1 VTALPGYLLETLSQ
15 DGEFVLLRAVPE
27 QRDSRSPGLLV
38 LTPAATWP
46 GSASVERL
54 EHIWKLRDQ
63 LDPAWAA
70 RPRALEHH
78 QGRPF
83 LLCDDPGGDLL
94 ARRVGEPWAVTPFLR
109 VAIGAT
115 LTLRLLHER
124 GLIHRD
130 LKPAHIL
137 ANTDS
142 GEAWLTG
149 FGLTSA
155 PERERTASV
164 QLDMIVGTLAYMAP
178 EQTGR
183 MTRGIDSRSDLY
195 SLGVVLYELLTGR
208 LPFTASTPMEWI
220 HCHVARQ
227 PAPLPTDGE
236 KVPAQIAATVMKLL
250 AKTAEDRYQTAA
262 GLEADLRCCQAEWK
276 TRGRIE
282 AFSLGAQDAA
292 HRLQFPQKLYGRQPD
307 IDALFAAFDR
317 VCKEGSTELVLVS
330 GYSGVGKSSVVNEL
344 ALAAAP
350 PRGLFATGKCDQ
362 YKQHIPYSTLAQAF
376 RGLIRQILGKGDTEL
391 DRWRAELQAALGST
405 GQLLTNLVPELELV
419 IGKQPQPQTLEQSP
433 KDAQHRFL
441 LAFRRFLAVF
451 ARREHPLALFLD
463 DLQWSDSATLEVLRE
478 ILTQSDVTSV
488 LLIGAYRD
496 NEIGPSHALTLMLD
510 AVNQAGTKLQH
521 IVVQPLGPDEIAQ
534 FTADTLSCEPTRAQP
549 LAKLLLEKTGGNP
562 FFSIQFLTALAD
574 ERLLRF
580 DPIGKAWNWDLSRIL
595 GKASTDNIVDFMAKK
610 LGRLPRNTQ
619 QVLSELACIGNQ
631 ATAAT
636 LGAVHGVTE
645 TALEEAVGEA
655 VRAGLLSHFNDTY
668 AFVHDR
674 IQEAAYAIIP
684 ASQRPL
690 VHLRIGRVLAGFEL
704 QAGESEAI
712 FEIVGHFNRAIALID
727 SREEQEQVAE
737 YNLAA
742 AIRAKRGVAY
752 ASALSYLAAARA
764 LMPEDSWERRYALTF
779 AIELHQAE
787 CRFLTG
793 ALVAAENGL
802 ASLAGRANSLADGA
816 AVACLQT
823 MLYTTMS
830 RNDRVVQICLSYLE
844 TAGLRIATHPNDA
857 DVEAELERLWQQVG
871 GRPIE
876 ALIDLPTMHDPT
888 WCAIMD
894 VLVELTPA
902 ASFFDTNLYDL
913 LVGRMANLSLS
924 HGNCD
929 ASCLAYTQLT
939 LVLTGRFGR
948 YEAAWS
954 FGQLGFDLMEQHSLF
969 RFGSRVCTVFGHYG
983 ALWTKPLQVGIA
995 LQRRA
1000 FEIAREIGDL
1010 TYAAYSRISV
1020 VSDLVLAGGTLE
1032 QVQRETEATVAFLQ
1046 SCQFGMLVDLV
1057 QICLVFV
1064 QMLRGL
1070 TGEFGSLSAGE
1081 VDEKAFE
1088 QRLDEPTMVLF
1099 ACAHWIYKLQARF
1112 LSGDYTLAL
1121 TAAEKAEGLVRR
1133 VASAS
1138 SSHHAEYHFYGALT
1152 RAAICDEASGDE
1164 RSRHLAALVAHHEQ
1178 IALWARSCP
1187 STFGNRVALV
1197 GAEIAR
1203 LEGRVLDAERLYE
1216 AAVQSAREHG
1226 FIQNEA
1232 IAHEVASRFYAA
1244 REIHSIAEACL
1255 RSARHCYLRWGAFG
1269 KVAHLDRHQAY
1280 PLDEQ
1285 AAAWP
1290 RSTIGGP
1297 VEQLDVAS
1305 VVKMS
1310 QAVSEEI
1317 VLDSLLEKL
1326 MVIAVEHAGA
1336 TRGVL
1341 VLQRGHDHRIEA
1353 EATARDET
1361 VRVRRRSSAV
1371 SSADLPES
1379 VFRFVV
1385 RARET
1390 VLLDNAW
1397 SSSEYSADEYI
1408 ARTKSKSVLCLPLLR
1423 QATLIGVLYLE
1434 NDLAHHAF
1442 TRDRIAV
1449 LGLLASQ
1456 AAISL
1461 ENARLYSELRESDAY
1476 LSEAQ
1481 RLSHTGS
1488 FGWNVQ
1494 TDEVR
1499 WSDETFQI
1507 YGFDRTLKP
1516 TLELLAQRTHPDDRA
1531 STTERLQS
1539 AVRRAQDWELE
1550 YRLLMPD
1557 SSIKHLRLVAR
1568 AVRESAAGL
1577 SYVGAIMDVTEA
1589 KRAEESRRMES
1600 ELLSAKDSAEAANR
1614 AKDEFLANVSH
1625 EIRTP
1630 MNAILGMTGLAL
1642 DLARTEHQRQLLS
1655 TVRSAA
1661 RNLLNIIDD
1670 LLDFSKIAAGKLTL
1684 DDADFSLRAEL
1695 VDALR
1700 ALAERA
1706 HRKGLETICRV
1717 RGNVPDALL
1726 GDAGRLRQ
1734 VLINLVG
1741 NAIKF
1746 TAKGAIEVEVT
1757 PATDHAVPPDT
1768 AFLRFTVRDTGIGIA
1783 REKQAAIF
1791 RAFEQ
1796 EDASTTRKYGGT
1808 GLGLT
1813 ISSQLVTLMGGEISV
1828 ESQPGRGSTFGF
1840 TTRFAL
1846 SAASDSATTAV
1857 SADLLE
1863 NLRVLPVDD
1872 GGANR
1877 FASPEAERPCPDPA
1891 PTALRILVAEDN
1903 ELNVALLQ
1911 ELLTHGGHSA
1921 KFASDGRSALTLA
1934 TSDAFDLLLLDLH
1947 MPEMDGFEVVRAIRD
1962 SELDIHKHLPIIA
1975 LTARTSIRDRE
1986 RCLAA
1991 GMDDFLAKP
2000 IEAEALWAAID
2011 RMVLAFPPAKIN
2023 MDLTPLEE
2031 FCAPAGRRK

>member
-1 VTALPGYLLETLSQ
+1 VTALPGYRLETLSQ
-15 DGEFVLLRAVPE
+15 DGEFVLLRGVPE
-27 QRDSRSPGLLV
+27 RRNSYSPGLLV

-46 GSASVERL
+46 GSASVARL
-54 EHIWKLRDQ
+54 QHIWNLRDQ

-115 LTLRLLHER
+115 VTLRLLHER

-155 PERERTASV
+155 PERERTAPV

-227 PAPLPTDGE
+227 PTPLPTEGE
-236 KVPAQIAATVMKLL
+236 KVPAQIAAILMKLL
-250 AKTAEDRYQTAA
+250 AKSAEDRYQTAA
-262 GLEADLRCCQAEWK
+262 GLEADLRRCQAEWK
-276 TRGRIE
+276 SRSRIE
-282 AFSLGAQDAA
+282 VFSLGAQDSA

-317 VCKEGSTELVLVS
+317 VRKEGSTELVLVS

-350 PRGLFATGKCDQ
+350 PHGLFASGKCDQ

-376 RGLIRQILGKGDTEL
+376 RGLIRQILGQGDTEL
-391 DRWRAELQAALGST
+391 DRWRGELQAALGSS
-405 GQLLTNLVPELELV
+405 GQLLINLVPELELV
-419 IGKQPQPQTLEQSP
+419 IGKQPQALEQSP

-478 ILTQSDVTSV
+478 ILTQSEVTSV

-496 NEIGPSHALTLMLD
+496 NEIGPSHALTLMLE
-510 AVNQAGTKLQH
+510 AVSQAGTKVQH
-521 IVVQPLGPDEIAQ
+521 IVVQPLGPEEIAQ
-534 FTADTLSCEPTRAQP
+534 FTADTLSCEPARAQP

-574 ERLLRF
+574 ERLLTF
-580 DPIGKAWNWDLSRIL
+580 DPIGMAWTWDLSRIL

-610 LGRLPRNTQ
+610 LGRLPRITQ
-619 QVLSELACIGNQ
+619 QALSDLACIGNL

-636 LGAVHGVTE
+636 LSAVHGVTE

-655 VRAGLLSHFNDTY
+655 VRAGLLSHLNDTY
-668 AFVHDR
+668 VFVHDR
-674 IQEAAYAIIP
+674 IQEAAYAITP
-684 ASQRPL
+684 ASQRPR
-690 VHLRIGRVLAGFEL
+690 VHLRIGRVLAGLEL
-704 QAGESEAI
+704 DAAKSEAI
-712 FEIVGHFNRAIALID
+712 FEIVGHFNRAIALIA

-742 AIRAKRGVAY
+742 AIRAKRGIAY
-752 ASALSYLAAARA
+752 ESALSYLAAARA
-764 LMPEDSWERRYALTF
+764 LLPEDSWERRYALTF

-871 GRPIE
+871 DRPIE

-902 ASFFDTNLYDL
+902 ASFFDSNLYDL

-939 LVLTGRFGR
+939 LVLSGRFNR

-954 FGQLGFDLMEQHSLF
+954 FGQLGFDLMEQQSLF
-969 RFGSRVCTVFGHYG
+969 RFRSRVCTVFGHWA
-983 ALWTKPLQVGIA
+983 ALGTKPVQVGIA

-1000 FEIAREIGDL
+1000 FEIAREMGDL

-1032 QVQRETEATVAFLQ
+1032 QVQRETEATVAFIQ

-1057 QICLVFV
+1057 QIPLVFV
-1064 QMLRGL
+1064 RMLRGL

-1081 VDEKAFE
+1081 VDENAFE
-1088 QRLDEPTMVLF
+1088 RRLDEPTMVLF
-1099 ACAHWIYKLQARF
+1099 ACAHWVYKLQARF
-1112 LSGDYTLAL
+1112 LSGDYTLGLA
-1121 TAAEKAEGLVRR
+1121 AAEKAEGLVGR
-1133 VASAS
+1133 VASAACG
-1138 SSHHAEYHFYGALT
+1138 HNAEYHFYGALT
-1152 RAAICDEASGDE
+1152 RAAICDQTSGDE

-1178 IALWARSCP
+1178 IALWARNCP

-1197 GAEIAR
+1197 GAELAR
-1203 LEGRVLDAERLYE
+1203 LEGRVPDAERLYE

-1226 FIQNEA
+1226 FIHNEA

-1244 REIHSIAEACL
+1244 RGIHSIAEACL

-1269 KVAHLDRHQAY
+1269 KLAHLDRHQAY

-1297 VEQLDVAS
+1297 IEQLDVAS

-1379 VFRFVV
+1379 VFRFVL

-1499 WSDETFQI
+1499 WSDETFKI
-1507 YGFDRTLKP
+1507 YGFARTLKP
-1516 TLELLAQRTHPDDRA
+1516 TIEMLAQRTHPDDRSRTIQRIQA
-1531 STTERLQS
+1531 
-1539 AVRRAQDWELE
+1539 AVRGAQDWELE

-1557 SSIKHLRLVAR
+1557 ASIKHLRLVAR
-1568 AVRESAAGL
+1568 AVRESAAEL
-1577 SYVGAIMDVTEA
+1577 SYVGAVMDVTDA
-1589 KRAEESRRMES
+1589 KHAEESRRMES
-1600 ELLSAKDSAEAANR
+1600 ELLRAKDSAEAANR

-1684 DDADFSLRAEL
+1684 DDADFALRAEL
-1695 VDALR
+1695 ADALR

-1706 HRKGLETICRV
+1706 HRKGLELICRV
-1717 RGNVPDALL
+1717 GSNVPDALL

-1734 VLINLVG
+1734 VLMNLVG

-1746 TAKGAIEVEVT
+1746 TAKGEIEVEVT
-1757 PATDHAVPPDT
+1757 PATDHVAPADT

-1813 ISSQLVTLMGGEISV
+1813 ISSQLVSLMSGEIFV
-1828 ESQPGRGSTFGF
+1828 ESEPGRGSTFSF
-1840 TTRFAL
+1840 TARFSLRASPD
-1846 SAASDSATTAV
+1846 SAAGAV
-1857 SADLLE
+1857 STELLE
-1863 NLRVLPVDD
+1863 TLRDNRE
-1872 GGANR
+1872 ANR
-1877 FASPEAERPCPDPA
+1877 FASPETERSHPKRA
-1891 PTALRILVAEDN
+1891 QAALRILVAEDN
-1903 ELNVALLQ
+1903 ELNIALLQ
-1911 ELLTHGGHSA
+1911 ELLTEGGHSA

-1947 MPEMDGFEVVRAIRD
+1947 MPEMDGFQVVRVIRD
-1962 SELDIHKHLPIIA
+1962 SELNTGNHLPIIA

-1986 RCLAA
+1986 KCLAA
-1991 GMDDFLAKP
+1991 GMDDFLPKP

-2023 MDLTPLEE
+2023 MDLAPLEE
-2031 FCAPAGRRK
+2031 LRAPAERRQ